1 MTISRFK
8 LKGLTCEAC
17 VKLSAT
23 RLKRIAGVQNVKINL
38 KDGEA
43 EIIADHEISNKEAEL
58 VLSGSGYSISK
69 N

>member
-17 VKLSAT
+17 VKLSTT
-23 RLKRIAGVQNVKINL
+23 RLKRISGVQDVKVDL
-38 KDGEA
+38 KSGEA
-43 EIIADHEISNKEAEL
+43 EIVADHEISTKEAEL
-58 VLSGSGYSISK
+58 VLSGSGYSITK

>member
-17 VKLSAT
+17 IKLSTT
-23 RLKRIAGVQNVKINL
+23 RLKRIAGVQDVKINL
-38 KDGEA
+38 KDGET
-43 EIIADHEISNKEAEL
+43 EIMADHEISINEAEL
-58 VLSGSGYSISK
+58 VLSGSGYSITK